1 MSARASG
8 SSARP
13 ASVSLTL
20 CVERSNSITP
30 SSFSRLRTPAE
41 TAHGTIGPGALTQIA
56 EEGWVALA
64 ELKEQGLVRH
74 IGISNFDVN
83 QLRLIAQIAPV
94 ETLQSAAERLG
105 KVEVVVRI
113 DALAGLLQALEVLA
127 VVCVLPA
134 LQ

>member
-1 MSARASG
+1 M
-8 SSARP
+8 
-13 ASVSLTL
+13 
-20 CVERSNSITP
+20 
-30 SSFSRLRTPAE
+30 
-41 TAHGTIGPGALTQIA
+41 
-56 EEGWVALA
+56 ALA

-83 QLRLIAQIAPV
+83 QLRRIAQIAPV

-113 DALAGLLQALEVLA
+113 DALAGLLQPLEVVA